1 MAVSITMK
9 EIRKSHKYFVAGDP
23 RVNPEQALTSC
34 STISKFIDGGA
45 NDGLLYWAFDAS
57 VRQGTRNGFKIENER
72 AMEAGNEIH
81 SAIYEYIGTEG
92 KSYPAD
98 VPPVFGKW
106 LAYFGERVQEWIA
119 SEMYV
124 YSPSYLYG
132 GTLDAIG
139 TIDGQNVLLDWK
151 TTTRVRASGTTK
163 KKDDL
168 RYKSHATQ
176 LGGYWLALS
185 EMELDFEMP
194 TSAGVCYIMHDSDE
208 IDIHWIDLEAS
219 VEAFKASLAC
229 YNATGGLFLK

>member
-1 MAVSITMK
+1 MDAMTNQPHEEALKALQGAYPYAMIVGEVGDKKLEPDAKKLNEGGFGAPACIIFKHSP
-9 EIRKSHKYFVAGDP
+9 HLVKYFHA
-23 RVNPEQALTSC
+23 E
-34 STISKFIDGGA
+34 
-45 NDGLLYWAFDAS
+45 
-57 VRQGTRNGFKIENER
+57 
-72 AMEAGNEIH
+72 
-81 SAIYEYIGTEG
+81 EG
-92 KSYPAD
+92 KSYPPD

-106 LAYFGERVQEWIA
+106 LAHFGEIVQEWIA

-194 TSAGVCYIMHDSDE
+194 TSACVCYVMHDSDE